1 MKHVFLKNEYPLTFI
16 DECFKMVINNLV
28 IKIPQ
33 VTIVEKILILSL
45 SYVED
50 VSSQIRTK
58 SRSSFKSILT
68 CCKLQVIFKRLKN
81 WLMFSVWKMDYLFWL
96 SVWCGLQRYLWKVQI
111 SYYSEKDRQLKF
123 RCGDYIPIPTLTFTK
138 IKPSKGSAI
147 REHLLNCNNI
157 PSFNEFTI
165 LAYGHHK
172 YILEI

>member
-16 DECFKMVINNLV
+16 DKCFKMAINNLV

-45 SYVED
+45 PYLED
-50 VSSQIRTK
+50 VSSQTRTK
-58 SRSSFKSILT
+58 SRNSFKSILT
-68 CCKLQVIFKRLKN
+68 CFKLQVIFKRLKN
-81 WLMFSVWKMDYLFWL
+81 SLFSVWKMDYLFWL
-96 SVWCGLQRYLWKVQI
+96 SVWCVLQRCLWKVQI

-123 RCGDYIPIPTLTFTK
+123 RSGDYIPISTLTFTK
-138 IKPSKGSAI
+138 IKPSKESAI
-147 REHLLNCNNI
+147 RDHVLNCNNI